1 MTHRAMPLVS
11 QSSHITFL
19 DGCLEQVVEYS
30 VPGTYTYGNPES
42 RGEYALMEKGKVRQ
56 PQQEWIYSCRPLTF
70 SFLVFGSMRSRHCV
84 WV

>member
-30 VPGTYTYGNPES
+30 VPGTCTCGNPES
-42 RGEYALMEKGKVRQ
+42 RVRTECVGSVRQ
-56 PQQEWIYSCRPLTF
+56 PQQEWVYSCRPLTF

>member
-30 VPGTYTYGNPES
+30 VPGTCTYGNPER

-56 PQQEWIYSCRPLTF
+56 PQTGMAADI
-70 SFLVFGSMRSRHCV
+70 FLPRLWQHEVRTL